1 MDRKALV
8 IGATGLIGRNLVFE
22 LLKSNHYS
30 SVTVFARRDIVIK
43 HEKLHQILLDFDEI
57 ENHKSDMFVDDV
69 FCCLGSTKAKTP
81 DPISYRKIDYDYPLL
96 VAKIAK
102 EQGAKQYV
110 LVSSMGANKESSIFY
125 SRLKGEIEDAI
136 AKLNYASYSIVRPSL
151 LLGTRNESRPLETI
165 SQYLMR
171 VLNPLFIGPLKLYKA
186 IDGYVV
192 AKAILVLAKK
202 NAAGRYTYLNNQLF
216 NLVKEQASTEA

>member
-1 MDRKALV
+1 MERKALV

-22 LLKSNHYS
+22 LLKSAQYS
-30 SVTVFARRDIVIK
+30 KVTVFARRDLVIK
-43 HEKLHQILLDFDEI
+43 HEKLNQILLDFDHISEYKNEMI
-57 ENHKSDMFVDDV
+57 ADDI
-69 FCCLGSTKAKTP
+69 FCCLGSTKSKTP

-102 EQGAKQYV
+102 DQGASQYV

-136 AKLNYASYSIVRPSL
+136 GGLNYASYSIVRPSL
-151 LLGTRNESRPLETI
+151 LLGARNESRPLETI

-171 VLNPLFIGPLKLYKA
+171 ALNPLFVGPLRLYKA
-186 IDGYVV
+186 IEGNVV
-192 AKAILVLAKK
+192 AKALVVLAKK
-202 NAAGRYTYLNNQLF
+202 NLPGRYTYLNNQLF
-216 NLVKEQASTEA
+216 NLVKELPSAEA